1 MKNRKLQE
9 MRISNHIQEIGLEA
23 YLNVLAGVIQE
34 MSLEEKN
41 AIVSAGLMKISM
53 KIKMVHPQ

>member
-1 MKNRKLQE
+1 MHE

-34 MSLEEKN
+34 MSDQESNK
-41 AIVSAGLMKISM
+41 IVSAGLMKISM

>member
-1 MKNRKLQE
+1 

-34 MSLEEKN
+34 MSDQESNK
-41 AIVSAGLMKISM
+41 IVSAGLMKISM